1 MRNILLVCLLLL
13 CCIQV
18 SFADGRPRI
27 HELSDKKQEILES
40 GVVPAQKKEEWG
52 YATRD
57 GKFLIPAVFT
67 AAMPVSTKQVAFVSY
82 INKEGRNVWT
92 PISLKGEYLTD
103 QEFTHVIKDFDE
115 KGLAVVQQNGQYGVI
130 NHLGK
135 MVALCSYVNFYDYQ
149 LAYLFKAPRSPGC
162 VAVVKENSEK
172 GYGVYSFDANEPV
185 ILKTEKG
192 VGIVSNKTLK
202 VVAGFEYESVQQIV
216 SGSIYSLHKGGKKYL
231 YAADRLSS
239 GYEAIIPGPSKAYY
253 VVKNNGLYGVLKPN
267 NDRLLDCT
275 QNELP
280 VLKKDEYTRFFVNG
294 APVYVNW
301 TECITAAKYDDYL
314 FNRYRATPA
323 EYLLEETLDF
333 GLKKHITSA
342 LALSYGTAE
351 FAKLSNLQVAID
363 YAQNRRYVLL
373 SNDNENAKYLDLAT
387 GKLID
392 AGDVLYHAFP
402 SKSGAPAYAS
412 ALRSGKFGVLDIRTK
427 EATLPFE
434 YDKITPLKNGYASLQ
449 QADSLHLYN
458 VPECLM
464 VTNHACELIDDY
476 WLDLNFVL
484 VKQKGKQRVYSLTQ
498 HKWILPEDHTL
509 ESFVPIPDVD
519 SLNRNLVAVMKKTSK
534 KALFSLHSGDRLTDY
549 LFDEVVDTLFADKY
563 NPVKVAGKSGLY
575 DVANR
580 RFALQCDYNT
590 ISGYYVFDG
599 DEYVVV
605 TKSGKKG
612 VYNLTD
618 KKLVVATLNDDID
631 MRGGYV
637 SIRRAQKYAVYSL
650 ARNKMLFDSPM
661 ERIELMEDGYAIIK
675 PFGTE
680 NVGVYNLNL
689 NKWQPNPEDC
699 ITNWYWSGD
708 YVQVDYDKLLNYK
721 TNQIVFTVPFS
732 DDLGRVIK
740 NYVTT
745 HGCYCGGG
753 TSIYKLGN
761 PDSSPVSYGDL
772 VVSEEVPLLGRNIA
786 IQYGQEHDGGDG
798 YIGNILR
805 TSMGVYDLDSQRY
818 MFDYDYKGDA
828 GMYYENIINQ
838 GLVIVFLRRES
849 WLYDI
854 VREEWLLKVQGDVE
868 IECVKVN
875 HPKKL
880 VNYLYIS
887 LPDGARYL
895 FNPYE
900 RDLVKQTDNYGFGDY
915 LRFKTAK
922 SLVPEKMHSQYDR
935 ISLMYEN

>member
-82 INKEGRNVWT
+82 INKEGRYVWT

-135 MVALCSYVNFYDYQ
+135 MVALCSYANFYDYQ

-216 SGSIYSLHKGGKKYL
+216 SGSVYSLHKGGKKYL
-231 YAADRLSS
+231 YAADRLSA

-267 NDRLLDCT
+267 NDRLLECT

-314 FNRYRATPA
+314 FNRYRVTPA

-333 GLKKHITSA
+333 GLKKHVTSA

-464 VTNHACELIDDY
+464 VTNHACESIDDY

-484 VKQKGKQRVYSLTQ
+484 VKQEGKQRVYSLTQ

-519 SLNRNLVAVMKKTSK
+519 SLNRNLVAVMKKTGK

-575 DVANR
+575 DVANK

-618 KKLVVATLNDDID
+618 KKLVVAILNDDID

-637 SIRRAQKYAVYSL
+637 RIERSGNYAVYSL
-650 ARNKMLFDSPM
+650 EYNRMVFDSPKSGV
-661 ERIELMEDGYAIIK
+661 ELMNDGYALICDADSDY
-675 PFGTE
+675 GYGW
-680 NVGVYNLNL
+680 GVYNLNS
-689 NKWQPNPEDC
+689 K
-699 ITNWYWSGD
+699 YWVIEPGYASAGFCGKD
-708 YVQVDYDKLLNYK
+708 YVSLGYGSVINYK
-721 TNQIVFTVPFS
+721 TGREVIYCDNESYPFE
-732 DDLGRVIK
+732 VIG
-740 NYVTT
+740 NYVNVIHRFGESMWLHKLTSYHAILSGSEIKVISSENTT
-745 HGCYCGGG
+745 LQ
-753 TSIYKLGN
+753 SGN
-761 PDSSPVSYGDL
+761 Y
-772 VVSEEVPLLGRNIA
+772 A
-786 IQYGQEHDGGDG
+786 IVKDYMENYYGQENGL
-798 YIGNILR
+798 LR
-805 TSMGVYDLDSQRY
+805 CLLYDLDASECIVDDDVFGIKITDMSYLDSGLLSVVLQNDEIRI
-818 MFDYDYKGDA
+818 FDLMTKQWLMKFESRIESHTLNDYLI
-828 GMYYENIINQ
+828 IINNGQIYLFDPQ
-838 GLVIVFLRRES
+838 GRVMT
-849 WLYDI
+849 
-854 VREEWLLKVQGDVE
+854 LLK
-868 IECVKVN
+868 
-875 HPKKL
+875 
-880 VNYLYIS
+880 
-887 LPDGARYL
+887 
-895 FNPYE
+895 
-900 RDLVKQTDNYGFGDY
+900 DNYGFGDY